1 MFHWRINIFLI
12 IAIIF
17 SSCDAGGG
25 GGYIEGFMD
34 LRSIGMKVTPEKS
47 GDILSGEDSP
57 VILSFDTEMR
67 KEETENILQ
76 IHSDAGAVTGD
87 RFWKGNQLYF
97 VPSPPWNAGTRYAL
111 NLSGTVYSTDGREL
125 RLERYISFFVINK
138 SEAPV
143 LEWFSPADGESV
155 ETGGLRMELRF
166 SRPMERLS
174 VESVFTIEGV
184 GEKKFEWS
192 NDDQVLKVTT
202 EKTLLPWT
210 VYHWSLDDSAKSRD
224 GVPLAKKTSA
234 QFSTDLDKH
243 VPQVLRVFPA
253 ILSDGRWLPTGG
265 SIEEDFGPG
274 QGIVVEFNKIM
285 GENVLRSLRFEPDLA
300 GRTEALSDKSI
311 VFIPSRDPEPETA
324 YTLIVSADT
333 KDQGGLKLGEDY
345 RVTFIPD
352 IPFLKVLSFNAGD
365 VAIDFDSDSS
375 VQIPL
380 ASRDQEVLRFTIR
393 FSLSFGDEAKKN
405 TALLISLSPYF
416 PGTLDSPALRSVT
429 WLSDDMLRMEWE
441 RVKAGS
447 ADKAHFYR
455 LLIPGGK
462 GGINNGGG
470 MYFKEDLVLYLE
482 AM

>member
-1 MFHWRINIFLI
+1 MFQRRINVFLI

-25 GGYIEGFMD
+25 GGYIAGFMD
-34 LRSIGMKVTPEKS
+34 LRSIGMSVIPEKS
-47 GDILSGEDSP
+47 DDILSGEYSP

-76 IHSDAGAVTGD
+76 INSDDGTVTGD

-97 VPSPPWNAGTRYAL
+97 VPSPPWNAGTRYVL
-111 NLSGTVYSTDGREL
+111 NLSGTVYSADGREL
-125 RLERYISFFVINK
+125 RLDRYISFFAINK

-155 ETGGLRMELRF
+155 ETGGLGMEFRF

-174 VESVFTIEGV
+174 VESAFTIEGV

-192 NDDQVLKVTT
+192 NDDRVLKVTS

-210 VYHWSLDDSAKSRD
+210 AYHWSLNDSAKSHD
-224 GVPLAKKTSA
+224 GVPLAKKFSA
-234 QFSTDLDKH
+234 QFSTDSDKI

-253 ILSDGRWLPTGG
+253 IFSDGRWLPTGG
-265 SIEEDFGPG
+265 NIEEGPGPG
-274 QGIVVEFNKIM
+274 QGIVVEFNKPM
-285 GENVLRSLRFEPDLA
+285 GEDVLRSLRFEPDLA

-333 KDQGGLKLGEDY
+333 RDSGGLKLGEDY

-352 IPFLKVLSFNAGD
+352 IPFLKILSFNAGD
-365 VAIDFDSDSS
+365 AAIDFNNNSA
-375 VQIPL
+375 VKIPL
-380 ASRDQEVLRFTIR
+380 ASGNQGVLSFTIH
-393 FSLSFGDEAKKN
+393 FSLPFGAEAKNN
-405 TALLISLSPYF
+405 TALLISLSPFF
-416 PGTLDSPALRSVT
+416 PGTLDSPALRSVN
-429 WLSDDMLRMEWE
+429 WLSDDLLRMEWE

-447 ADKAHFYR
+447 DYEAHLYR

-470 MYFKEDLVLYLE
+470 MYFKENQVLYLE
-482 AM
+482 TI